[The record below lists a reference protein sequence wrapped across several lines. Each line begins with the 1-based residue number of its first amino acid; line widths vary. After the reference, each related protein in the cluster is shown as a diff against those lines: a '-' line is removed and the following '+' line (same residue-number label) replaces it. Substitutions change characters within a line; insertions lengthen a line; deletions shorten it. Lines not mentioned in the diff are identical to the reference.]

1 MNGDLYSDVT
11 GRPSRRSSWAV
22 RLADALL
29 LLATCCVAAAMTVV
43 FIVPYVDPARLWF
56 LPLLGLAAPAIYVA
70 AVVLALY
77 WIIRWRWGWAG
88 LMLAFLLVGLF
99 WMPLFWKPRLGR
111 SYKPTTYAKSAVK
124 VLSYNVRSFQDAAGG
139 ECADPMLQLIDSLNA
154 DIVCLQEFSR
164 HAAERSPRY
173 EALTEKYGSAR
184 FGLDEQADFQLVIF
198 SKYRIVR
205 SGVVLAPES
214 SVWADLAV
222 GDDTVRV
229 YNNHLLTT
237 SIKAADND
245 YITNRD
251 FIADADRERKFRSIA
266 WRLRVSG
273 MQRASQADSI
283 AEAMASQRV
292 RRIVCGDFNDTPAS
306 YVYRTMVRGA
316 KDAFAEVGQGY
327 SHTYRGFFDML
338 RIDFI
343 FGTPDLEALSYEV
356 PEAGCSD
363 HLPVLV
369 RFRPLELQN

>member
-1 MNGDLYSDVT
+1 MNEDLYSDVT
-11 GRPSRRSSWAV
+11 GRPLRRRSWAV

-29 LLATCCVAAAMTVV
+29 SLATFAVAAAMTVV

-77 WIIRWRWGWAG
+77 WIIRWRWVLAGAMLVFVLAG
-88 LMLAFLLVGLF
+88 LFKIS
-99 WMPLFWKPRLGR
+99 LFWKPQLGR
-111 SYKPTTYAKSAVK
+111 TYKTETYGKSAVK
-124 VLSYNVRSFQDAAGG
+124 VLSYNVRYFQDAAGE
-139 ECADPMLQLIDSLNA
+139 ECTDAMLRLIDSLDA
-154 DIVCLQEFSR
+154 DIVCLQEFNR
-164 HAAERSPRY
+164 RAAEASACY
-173 EALTEKYGSAR
+173 ETLTGKYEHAG
-184 FGLDEQADFQLVIF
+184 FGLAEGTDSRQAIL
-198 SKYRIVR
+198 SKYRVVR
-205 SGVVLAPES
+205 SGVVLTPES

-229 YNNHLLTT
+229 YNNHLHST

-245 YITNRD
+245 YITSRG
-251 FIADADRERKFRSIA
+251 FIADADRERKFRSMA
-266 WRLRVSG
+266 RRLRASG
-273 MQRASQADSI
+273 VQRAAQVDSI
-283 AEAMASQRV
+283 VAATAPHRV
-292 RRIVCGDFNDTPAS
+292 RRIVCGDFNDTPVS
-306 YVYRTMVRGA
+306 YVYRTMARGA
-316 KDAFAEVGQGY
+316 KDAFAVCGRGY

-356 PEAGCSD
+356 PEVGCSD